1 MHISES
7 YNFLN
12 FVLFSFSLRF
22 PSEDCL
28 TPSPTNTLKSIVLLG
43 KSPLRPGRGGM
54 PAMTMF
60 WCLYLKTKTVVDGG
74 TTCVIVSE

>member
-7 YNFLN
+7 SNFLN

-22 PSEDCL
+22 PYEDL
-28 TPSPTNTLKSIVLLG
+28 PQVLQYPEVNRVVG
-43 KSPLRPGRGGM
+43 HYSPLRPGRGGM
-54 PAMTMF
+54 PAMTLL
-60 WCLYLKTKTVVDGG
+60 WCLCLKTKTVVNGG

>member
-7 YNFLN
+7 SNFLN
-12 FVLFSFSLRF
+12 FVSFSFSLRF
-22 PSEDCL
+22 PSEDL
-28 TPSPTNTLKSIVLLG
+28 PQVLPIPLSQSLLG
-43 KSPLRPGRGGM
+43 KSLLRPGRGGM
-54 PAMTMF
+54 PAMTLL